1 MVEPMSETPEP
12 TGSPAGNP
20 PSGSDPTDGGASA
33 ASQPTGPKSKSP
45 TRRGSERNLK
55 KVTAAAIA
63 VVATLAASGAAVA
76 VNLGST
82 EPPLDPTAGQLT
94 ANPSATSELRPS
106 GGSTAVDD
114 GAGSST
120 DLPAIGAGAGS
131 ATTIC
136 EDSDHDEAD
145 RDDDRCDEVDDR
157 DDHDDRT
164 DDHRDDDDHDDDDHP
179 HDGSH
184 DDD

>member
-1 MVEPMSETPEP
+1 MSETPEP

-114 GAGSST
+114 GAGSTST